1 MIQRNI
7 LLLVV
12 VFALAA
18 CGADDSGSSAMD
30 KIGGAAKSAGEAASD
45 MSKDALDTVVDVADE
60 AADVVMDV
68 ADSAADAAVV
78 AVKR

>member
-30 KIGGAAKSAGEAASD
+30 KIGGAAKSAGEAVSD
-45 MSKDALDTVVDVADE
+45 MSKDALDTVVDVVAGGG
-60 AADVVMDV
+60 VVLMSV
-68 ADSAADAAVV
+68 EESGGGRVGG
-78 AVKR
+78 